1 MAKNRNPLSSSSERR
16 RVKSSHRT
24 MAPELNV
31 PLGNG
36 FAPIGH
42 RSDDDDDNDID
53 MVINKKEKDIE

>member
-1 MAKNRNPLSSSSERR
+1 
-16 RVKSSHRT
+16 